1 MDNVGFIRL
10 SQGRR
15 LDLLPIFLGIVFIAM
30 IAGRINMA
38 LDIGRPFG
46 GFLSF
51 YNVLSF
57 DGEEYI
63 TSGNPP
69 WWPAIAGGQITYQD
83 RIATING
90 QKYRTPDVAE
100 IYERLW
106 EQGQRYA
113 ELYLWRPGGHETVTI
128 PLRQFMLEQYLEI
141 SVANFLVGFGFW
153 LMAVVIYRGQ
163 PFDPLNRI
171 TALLAAAAAGYGGPG
186 PNSLFGNGV
195 GNILAIVSLICLG
208 LIAPAAIHLA
218 LRFPRPVAASFP
230 ARPGSAAALTLKL
243 LYAAGLGLALFYVI
257 SKILYWV
264 GADVDVVEALDRSAF
279 YTVYPYVGIAYIFFS
294 GRLFIAAFK
303 DPSPRHRRESGLLFL
318 GMAACLLPM
327 YVTVGRS
334 LSFSLPSSYWGTL
347 HLNYLLLALPI
358 ALCLIILRYKTFR
371 PLPALFMIAPLLMI
385 SALLATAQTTVAIYS
400 ELVANS
406 KAIYLFLAGFTLVFF
421 SSTIWNYQS
430 SWQGFFRRLLQW
442 ERTTLEDIKRFG
454 QGMLTQ
460 QDLAALPSATAP
472 ALCRYLRLERAAVW
486 VWHEKAF
493 KLVSQA
499 GFWSEPLPF
508 YLSRTPLPDRPLRL
522 TRLTRRPEIPLYDR
536 AEVEVL
542 VPLWVT
548 ADSVG
553 LLALGKRWDEAVFD
567 ERDLDTIALIGQQVA
582 LFLLSARQI
591 ERLRQVPQQLSEV
604 QERERN
610 RLAQEL
616 HDTTEQFLGRL
627 PFTLEEVRTELL
639 DDTAKAGK
647 LIQRCLEEINQEA
660 RTLRRI
666 RHEMAPIQLEHGFTA
681 ALERLVESFKLRT
694 RLPCQLTMPAAFEG
708 YLPAQAR
715 LPLYRVIQQALDN
728 VSEHARASQVE
739 INLTIEEDRINFQIT
754 DNGRG
759 SMAEE
764 RRRAQSKGSFGLT
777 SMSARIEN
785 LGGTFRFDS
794 AVGQGTTITGWI
806 PRRGETA

>member
-1 MDNVGFIRL
+1 
-10 SQGRR
+10 
-15 LDLLPIFLGIVFIAM
+15 
-30 IAGRINMA
+30 MA

-51 YNVLSF
+51 YNILSF

-63 TSGNPP
+63 NGGNPP
-69 WWPAIAGGQITYQD
+69 WWPAIAGGKITYQD
-83 RIATING
+83 RIATINNE
-90 QKYRTPDVAE
+90 KYRTPDVAE

-106 EQGQRYA
+106 EQGQRFV
-113 ELYLWRPGGHETVTI
+113 ELYLWRPGGHETVII
-128 PLRQFMLEQYLEI
+128 PIRQFALEQYLEI
-141 SVANFLVGFGFW
+141 SVANFLVGLGYW
-153 LMAVVIYRGQ
+153 LMALVIYRGQ
-163 PFDPLNRI
+163 PFEPLNRI
-171 TALLAAAAAGYGGPG
+171 TALLAAASAGYGGTT

-195 GNILAIVSLICLG
+195 GNVLEIVSFLSLG

-218 LRFPRPVAASFP
+218 LRFPRPVALSLP
-230 ARPGSAAALTLKL
+230 SKPGSAASLVLKL

-257 SKILYWV
+257 SKILYWNGV
-264 GADVDVVEALDRSAF
+264 DVDVAEALDRSAF
-279 YTVYPYVGIAYIFFS
+279 YSIYPYLGIAYLFFS
-294 GRLFIAAFK
+294 GRLLIAAFK
-303 DPSPRHRRESGLLFL
+303 DPSPRHRRESALLFF
-318 GMAACLLPM
+318 GMGGCFLPM
-327 YVTVGRS
+327 YFLVGRTLPFS
-334 LSFSLPSSYWGTL
+334 LSSSYWGTL
-347 HLNYLLLALPI
+347 HLNYLLLAVPI

-385 SALLATAQTTVAIYS
+385 SALLATAQTTAAVS
-400 ELVANS
+400 SNLVPDS
-406 KAIYLFLAGFTLVFF
+406 KGIYLFLTGFTLVFF
-421 SSTIWNYQS
+421 SSSLWNFQS

-454 QGMLTQ
+454 QGMLAE

-472 ALCRYLRLERAAVW
+472 ALCRHLRLERAAVW
-486 VWHEKAF
+486 VWHEQAF
-493 KLVSQA
+493 ELVSQA
-499 GFWSEPLPF
+499 GLWLEPLPF
-508 YLSRTPLPDRPLRL
+508 YMGQTTLPDRPLRL
-522 TRLTRRPEIPLYDR
+522 TRLTRKPGIPLYDR
-536 AEVEVL
+536 NEVEVL

-591 ERLRQVPQQLSEV
+591 ERLRQVPQQLSDV

-610 RLAQEL
+610 RLAQEI

-639 DDTAKAGK
+639 DDAAKAGK
-647 LIQRCLEEINQEA
+647 LIQQCLEEINQEA

-681 ALERLVESFKLRT
+681 ALERLVESFRIRT
-694 RLPCQLTMPAAFEG
+694 RLSCDLSLPDDFEG
-708 YLPAQAR
+708 HLPAQAR

-728 VSEHARASQVE
+728 ISEHARASQVE
-739 INLTIEEDRINFQIT
+739 IALAVEAERINFRIT

-764 RRRAQSKGSFGLT
+764 RVRAQSKGSFGLT

-785 LGGTFRFDS
+785 LGGDFRFES
-794 AVGQGTTITGWI
+794 AVGKGTVISGWV
-806 PRRGETA
+806 PRTSKQ